1 MRLSPGIEH
10 QILQPHKSFFNIYI
24 LFEPD
29 FSDLAYG
36 TRNTHNEWWCVLEKC
51 FFLARFPDT
60 DLALSLSCYPFYT
73 HDMDMCIFIY
83 NYKEMRLIS

>member
-36 TRNTHNEWWCVLEKC
+36 TRNTHNEW
-51 FFLARFPDT
+51 
-60 DLALSLSCYPFYT
+60 
-73 HDMDMCIFIY
+73 
-83 NYKEMRLIS
+83 